1 MPNVF
6 LYGPDTFRKRT
17 FDRIGPCTVLGP
29 ARIEGY
35 ALSFNKPNMKDQTEG
50 FANLSEAPGETL
62 YGVVFELED
71 KQAEGLDGYFG
82 GYQKQTI
89 TVHLRKTGESAEVS
103 TYIARR
109 TKSGLGPSEAML
121 AAAIQGAEEN
131 GLPKDFVEKLKGFTP
146 KA

>member
-29 ARIEGY
+29 ARTEDY
-35 ALSFNKPNMKDQTEG
+35 ALSFNKPNMKDQNEG
-50 FANLSEAPGETL
+50 FANLVEASGETL

-71 KQAEGLDGYFG
+71 KQAETLDGYFG
-82 GYQKQTI
+82 GYQKKTI
-89 TVHLRKTGESAEVS
+89 KVHLRKTNEITEAS

-109 TKSGLGPSEAML
+109 IKPGLKPSAAML
-121 AAAIQGAEEN
+121 TAAVQGAEEN
-131 GLPKDFVEKLKGFTP
+131 GLPKDFVEKIKGFQ
-146 KA
+146 AID